1 MKRKRPSKLPLFLLL
16 LVLLLLNGCGAG
28 SAGAKSTIY
37 NSMSDYVETTAA
49 SYDSSGFDAGS
60 GVQSNEE
67 SGLLDESADSLE
79 NQNGQEARKLIKTV
93 ELSVETKQFD
103 AFLKALEERV
113 AACGGYV
120 EQSNV
125 RGSSYQNSNTTRSA
139 DLRVRVPISQVD
151 EFVGEVSA
159 DCNVLRKSENVE
171 DVTLRYTDLES
182 RKKALLVEQERLLE
196 LLAQAESMDAV
207 ISIEERLSDIRYQ
220 LESYESQL
228 RVLENQV
235 QYSTVSIYV
244 QEAEVFTPV
253 VEDGF
258 WSQVQKGFQSN
269 LIAIGEAL
277 EHFAIWFLSS
287 IPLILFWGVL
297 IALIVLICLF
307 VLRKNEEYHKKHPKP
322 ERELRKIAQRPLD
335 DRMLRTRI
343 MQPTQPENE
352 PKTPKTAQ
360 KEEGK
365 SKTKENEIEPKE
377 SVSKEQDGKEKD
389 NEKGNEK
396 GSKNE
401 NEKET
406 ES

>member
-1 MKRKRPSKLPLFLLL
+1 R
-16 LVLLLLNGCGAG
+16 
-28 SAGAKSTIY
+28 STNY
-37 NSMSDYVETTAA
+37 SMNDMNDYAETAA
-49 SYDSSGFDAGS
+49 SFYDNSGFDAGS
-60 GVQSNEE
+60 GVQGNEE
-67 SGLLDESADSLE
+67 SELLDESAGNSE
-79 NQNGQEARKLIKTV
+79 NLDGQITRKLIKTV

-103 AFLKALEERV
+103 AFLQSLEERV

-125 RGSSYQNSNTTRSA
+125 RGTSYQNSNTTRSA
-139 DLRVRVPISQVD
+139 DLMVRVPISKVD
-151 EFVGEVSA
+151 EFVGTVSA

-196 LLAQAESMDAV
+196 LLAKAESMDAV

-235 QYSTVSIYV
+235 QYSTVSLYV

-297 IALIVLICLF
+297 IALLMLVCLF

-343 MQPTQPENE
+343 VQPTQPENE
-352 PKTPKTAQ
+352 PKPQ
-360 KEEGK
+360 KEENKEDK
-365 SKTKENEIEPKE
+365 SKIEPKE
-377 SVSKEQDGKEKD
+377 SVSKEQNGKEKD

-396 GSKNE
+396 EIKS
-401 NEKET
+401 
-406 ES
+406 